1 MSDLD
6 FTLEHAHSL
15 IQSAEQLTLALMML
29 HEQNLSEGVLR
40 PLTFDLLER
49 INNDL
54 QDISMVILVNINQ
67 VQGGMGEAPMLS
79 ALEPLPC

>member
-6 FTLEHAHSL
+6 FTLERAHSL
-15 IQSAEQLTLALMML
+15 IQGTEQLTLALMML
-29 HEQNLSEGVLR
+29 YDQDIPEGVLR

-54 QDISMVILVNINQ
+54 QDASMVILVNVNQ
-67 VQGGMGEAPMLS
+67 AQGGMGEAPMLS
-79 ALEPLPC
+79 AS